1 MKSRYLNGIISSR
14 PLRNL
19 QVITQAKLKRP
30 DKEQCNEIM
39 LRSGTIVRV
48 DLKKHEKEEKK
59 EIKGDKLREEEKGD
73 EAPKMEKKVSG

>member
-1 MKSRYLNGIISSR
+1 
-14 PLRNL
+14 
-19 QVITQAKLKRP
+19 
-30 DKEQCNEIM
+30 M